1 MREFVNRCSSVGYKP
16 LILAGSYENVPED
29 LRSLT
34 RIADYKTLATVN
46 RSNGGVTYCAD
57 GQIVRKWSCNFR
69 PDNEKLAQ
77 LLSEDATSL
86 ALESQSKGGLSLQG
100 FLLYVFAVL
109 LLL

>member
-1 MREFVNRCSSVGYKP
+1 M
-16 LILAGSYENVPED
+16 PED

-34 RIADYKTLATVN
+34 RIADYKTLATFN

-86 ALESQSKGGLSLQG
+86 ALESQSRGGLSLQG